1 MPDNSKRQMKEGRL
15 KTLQVVLHRDTYE
28 GIKHASFWYSKDMK
42 WLVQEALDRWLQT
55 TFRKDSAFKV
65 AVEEAAKRRRELA
78 RQRYEKRQQQAE
90 GDEEYE

>member
-1 MPDNSKRQMKEGRL
+1 MPENSKRQIKEGRL

-42 WLVQEALDRWLQT
+42 WIVQEALDKWLQVA
-55 TFRKDSAFKV
+55 FRRDLAFKT

-78 RQRYEKRQQQAE
+78 RQRYERRQQQEE
-90 GDEEYE
+90 GENDYE